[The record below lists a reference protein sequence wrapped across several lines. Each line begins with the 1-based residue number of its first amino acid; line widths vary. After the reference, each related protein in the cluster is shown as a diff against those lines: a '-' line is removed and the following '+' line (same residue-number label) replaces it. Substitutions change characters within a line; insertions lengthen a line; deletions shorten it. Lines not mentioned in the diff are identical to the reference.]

1 MFANH
6 SSDRGLGSRIYK
18 EIPITQKTNTP
29 VKKWAKDLSRR
40 FSKIKYT
47 DGH

>member
-6 SSDRGLGSRIYK
+6 LSDRGLGSRIYK

-29 VKKWAKDLSRR
+29 VKK
-40 FSKIKYT
+40 
-47 DGH
+47 